1 MKIELEPTGR
11 FEDVQGV
18 RCRIWKGMYQGHA
31 IVAHIPMVGLH
42 KDAPESAH
50 AQWGR
55 ELSEV
60 KVERQ
65 LAYFDNRMVLD

>member
-18 RCRIWKGMYQGHA
+18 RCRIWKGTYNGHA

-42 KDAPESAH
+42 KDAPEAAH
-50 AQWGR
+50 NEWGR
-55 ELSEV
+55 ELQAV
-60 KVERQ
+60 QVERQ
-65 LAYFDNRMVLD
+65 LVHFDNRML